1 MLDGLQNHP
10 MKDDD
15 RLIRQIIEY
24 VEVESKE
31 EIKVVFIGGAE
42 IEITL

>member
-1 MLDGLQNHP
+1 MLDGLQKHP

-31 EIKVVFIGGAE
+31 EIKVVFIGGTE